1 MSLRLRS
8 FLRVTV
14 VAVLAS
20 FSVFVFEAHAK
31 SQVFTWETEL
41 CRASTRYDD
50 QKVTAAQLG
59 ATLKLNADRL
69 VSIYD
74 EDNTQA
80 QDDAEHRKNQAILQ
94 NPRNFIAHPI
104 IETVRQRMIA
114 RDQFF
119 YDLQKAKRNAQRS
132 NDYQML
138 NQFAPSQSPRCQPIT
153 KLLQSPSSA
162 IKTAQAMQLLK
173 ASCRDNADPLDC
185 VARSQRAWAQSA
197 SAMQSELLNYHW
209 HNCVN
214 HQQPSFTE
222 AEQKAAEKAFGQ
234 TVGKIRYYDCEEP

>member
-1 MSLRLRS
+1 MCAYSLKLTG
-8 FLRVTV
+8 FIAVCGFMTGIA
-14 VAVLAS
+14 VAKPQTFAWDA
-20 FSVFVFEAHAK
+20 EM
-31 SQVFTWETEL
+31 
-41 CRASTRYDD
+41 CRASVRYDD
-50 QKVTAAQLG
+50 QKFSAAQID
-59 ATLKLNADRL
+59 ATIKLIDDRL
-69 VSIYD
+69 ISIYD
-74 EDNTQA
+74 EKNTQSK
-80 QDDAEHRKNQAILQ
+80 DDTEHQRLQSILTD
-94 NPRNFIAHPI
+94 PRHFVAHPV
-104 IETVRQRMIA
+104 IEKVRQRMIA

-119 YDLQKAKRNAQRS
+119 YDLQKVKRDAQRS

-162 IKTAQAMQLLK
+162 VKTAQAMQLLK